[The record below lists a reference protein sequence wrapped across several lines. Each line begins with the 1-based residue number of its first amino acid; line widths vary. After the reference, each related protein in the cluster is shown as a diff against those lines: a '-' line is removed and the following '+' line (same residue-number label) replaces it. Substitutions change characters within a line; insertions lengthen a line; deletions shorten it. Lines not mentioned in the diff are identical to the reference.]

1 MWHIIFTPEN
11 SSLHFRNC
19 QKAKRY
25 KVMDTGNENG
35 FLEKEMKMDAVQVEI
50 AGMSIQ
56 ILIGK

>member
-1 MWHIIFTPEN
+1 MDMQPHMSALPKSKKW
-11 SSLHFRNC
+11 
-19 QKAKRY
+19 Y

-35 FLEKEMKMDAVQVEI
+35 FLEKEMIMDAVQVEI

>member
-1 MWHIIFTPEN
+1 
-11 SSLHFRNC
+11 
-19 QKAKRY
+19 
-25 KVMDTGNENG
+25 MDTGNENS